1 MNADNMVGR
10 TVAGYHLAEY
20 IGEGG
25 TATVYRA
32 EHPERGRAAVKILRP
47 RLAQDP
53 IAVKRFLREAEYGAR
68 VSIPTSSRPTT
79 TAPPTD
85 CTTWRSSG
93 PQGEPLA
100 EFINRSGQVAP
111 PLVATIVE
119 QLGAALGG
127 AHKAGII
134 HRDLKPANI
143 MYDPATQTAKL
154 LDFGIARDAE
164 LNPEERLTRAGFF
177 VGTLQYVAPETL
189 SGELVNEQA
198 DVYSLA
204 TIAYYLLTQELPFTG
219 KSPRELFQQLL
230 TQAPVPLN
238 QAVKGLRFPG
248 ADRGGGH
255 AWAGAGSDQAF
266 QDGGRI
272 RHGVVHGGTAGRG
285 KARLPGLAVRQGR
298 GVSDADQLRRLLL
311 ERSVR
316 RGDFVL
322 ASGQRS
328 SYYIDCRL
336 TTMSAEGQVLIGRL
350 GLAAIRRRAGGRAA
364 IGGLTMGADPV
375 AYAIAAA
382 SWGTARGHRRLQRA
396 EGSEGPR
403 HWAS

>member
-1 MNADNMVGR
+1 M
-10 TVAGYHLAEY
+10 
-20 IGEGG
+20 
-25 TATVYRA
+25 
-32 EHPERGRAAVKILRP
+32 
-47 RLAQDP
+47 
-53 IAVKRFLREAEYGAR
+53 
-68 VSIPTSSRPTT
+68 
-79 TAPPTD
+79 
-85 CTTWRSSG
+85 
-93 PQGEPLA
+93 
-100 EFINRSGQVAP
+100 
-111 PLVATIVE
+111 ATIVE
-119 QLGAALGG
+119 QLGAALGC

-189 SGELVNEQA
+189 SGELVSEQA

-204 TIAYYLLTQELPFTG
+204 TIAYYMLSQELPFTG

-230 TQAPVPLN
+230 TQPPVPLN
-238 QAVKGLRFPG
+238 QAVKGLRFPAPIEAAVMHG
-248 ADRGGGH
+248 LERDLTKRSKTVDEF
-255 AWAGAGSDQAF
+255 AG
-266 QDGGRI
+266 
-272 RHGVVHGGTAGRG
+272 GVVHGGPAGRG

-336 TTMSAEGQVLIGRL
+336 THDERRGPGADRAHGAGGDHGG
-350 GLAAIRRRAGGRAA
+350 GLATRARSAGSRWAPTRWRTRSRPPAGGR
-364 IGGLTMGADPV
+364 T
-375 AYAIAAA
+375 
-382 SWGTARGHRRLQRA
+382 S
-396 EGSEGPR
+396 
-403 HWAS
+403 

>member
-32 EHPERGRAAVKILRP
+32 ENSERGRAAVKILRP

-68 VSIPTSSRPTT
+68 VKHPNIVQTYDYGATDGLHYLALEW
-79 TAPPTD
+79 AP
-85 CTTWRSSG
+85 
-93 PQGEPLA
+93 GEPLA
-100 EFINRSGQVAP
+100 EFINRSGKIAP
-111 PLVATIVE
+111 ALVATIVE
-119 QLGAALGG
+119 QLGAALGS

-189 SGELVNEQA
+189 SGELVSEQA

-204 TIAYYLLTQELPFTG
+204 TIAYYMLTQELPFTG

-230 TQAPVPLN
+230 TQPPVPLN
-238 QAVKGLRFPG
+238 QAVKGLRFP
-248 ADRGGGH
+248 APIEAAVMRGLERDL
-255 AWAGAGSDQAF
+255 AKRSKTVDEFA
-266 QDGGRI
+266 
-272 RHGVVHGGTAGRG
+272 TE
-285 KARLPGLAVRQGR
+285 LCTAVRQGGSKR
-298 GVSDADQLRRLLL
+298 G
-311 ERSVR
+311 
-316 RGDFVL
+316 FL
-322 ASGQRS
+322 ASLFGK
-328 SYYIDCRL
+328 
-336 TTMSAEGQVLIGRL
+336 
-350 GLAAIRRRAGGRAA
+350 
-364 IGGLTMGADPV
+364 
-375 AYAIAAA
+375 
-382 SWGTARGHRRLQRA
+382 
-396 EGSEGPR
+396 GPE
-403 HWAS
+403 

>member
-1 MNADNMVGR
+1 MNTDNMVGR

-68 VSIPTSSRPTT
+68 VKHPNIVQTYDYG
-79 TAPPTD
+79 ATD
-85 CTTWRSSG
+85 GLHYLALEWA
-93 PQGEPLA
+93 QGEPLA
-100 EFINRSGQVAP
+100 EFINRSGKVAA

-119 QLGAALGG
+119 QLGAALSC

-189 SGELVNEQA
+189 SGELVSEQA

-204 TIAYYLLTQELPFTG
+204 TIAYYMLSQELPFTG

-230 TQAPVPLN
+230 TQNPVSLN

-248 ADRGGGH
+248 PVEAAVMRGLERDLSKRSKTVDEF
-255 AWAGAGSDQAF
+255 A
-266 QDGGRI
+266 
-272 RHGVVHGGTAGRG
+272 TE
-285 KARLPGLAVRQGR
+285 LCTAVRQGGGKR
-298 GVSDADQLRRLLL
+298 GFLSSLF
-311 ERSVR
+311 
-316 RGDFVL
+316 GK
-322 ASGQRS
+322 SG
-328 SYYIDCRL
+328 
-336 TTMSAEGQVLIGRL
+336 E
-350 GLAAIRRRAGGRAA
+350 
-364 IGGLTMGADPV
+364 
-375 AYAIAAA
+375 
-382 SWGTARGHRRLQRA
+382 
-396 EGSEGPR
+396 
-403 HWAS
+403 

>member
-68 VSIPTSSRPTT
+68 VLHPNIVQTFDFG
-79 TAPPTD
+79 ATD
-85 CTTWRSSG
+85 GLHYLALEWA
-93 PQGEPLA
+93 QGEPLA

-111 PLVATIVE
+111 LLVATIVE
-119 QLGAALGG
+119 QLGAALAS

-248 ADRGGGH
+248 PIEAAVMRGLERDLNKRSKTVDEF
-255 AWAGAGSDQAF
+255 A
-266 QDGGRI
+266 
-272 RHGVVHGGTAGRG
+272 TE
-285 KARLPGLAVRQGR
+285 LCTAVRQGGGKR
-298 GVSDADQLRRLLL
+298 G
-311 ERSVR
+311 
-316 RGDFVL
+316 FL
-322 ASGQRS
+322 ASLFS
-328 SYYIDCRL
+328 K
-336 TTMSAEGQVLIGRL
+336 
-350 GLAAIRRRAGGRAA
+350 GG
-364 IGGLTMGADPV
+364 
-375 AYAIAAA
+375 
-382 SWGTARGHRRLQRA
+382 
-396 EGSEGPR
+396 E
-403 HWAS
+403 

>member
-68 VSIPTSSRPTT
+68 VKHPNIVQTYDYG
-79 TAPPTD
+79 ATD
-85 CTTWRSSG
+85 GLHYLALEWA
-93 PQGEPLA
+93 QGEPLA
-100 EFINRSGQVAP
+100 EFINRSGKLAP
-111 PLVATIVE
+111 ALVATIVE
-119 QLGAALGG
+119 QLGAALAS

-204 TIAYYLLTQELPFTG
+204 TIAYYMLSQELPFTG

-230 TQAPVPLN
+230 TQPPVSLN

-248 ADRGGGH
+248 ALEAAVMHGLERDLSKRSRTVDEFAAELCTAIRQGGGK
-255 AWAGAGSDQAF
+255 
-266 QDGGRI
+266 
-272 RHGVVHGGTAGRG
+272 RG
-285 KARLPGLAVRQGR
+285 
-298 GVSDADQLRRLLL
+298 
-311 ERSVR
+311 
-316 RGDFVL
+316 FL
-322 ASGQRS
+322 ASLFGK
-328 SYYIDCRL
+328 
-336 TTMSAEGQVLIGRL
+336 
-350 GLAAIRRRAGGRAA
+350 GG
-364 IGGLTMGADPV
+364 
-375 AYAIAAA
+375 
-382 SWGTARGHRRLQRA
+382 
-396 EGSEGPR
+396 E
-403 HWAS
+403 